1 MNRLAIYFFYDK
13 FGEVDRYIDVFLQDF
28 TQSVNKVIVVCNGI
42 LSNSGRKIFEKY
54 TSDIIVRENVGFD
67 VWAYKTGIDFIG
79 WENMKQFD
87 ELILL
92 NFTVMGPVVSFSDVF
107 SKMEKEK
114 ELDFWGLNTHYGDPI
129 ACFDGNPYGYIPK
142 HIQSHF
148 AVFRR
153 KLLLSQLF
161 MEYWSNVP
169 EINNYKEAVG
179 KHESFITKHFE
190 DNGFRWSCYTKD
202 EHLSKLTPYPL
213 VDLPVETIRDCGSP
227 VFKRKNFML
236 EKEHFLMSGSSGNA
250 NNELFS
256 YIEKETKY
264 DINLILE
271 NIIRT
276 TKHDALISS
285 LNLYY
290 SPLIKSGVNQKTAAV
305 CIQLDSFALTKNDW
319 KNILEKI
326 PVHVSIFLLCSQ
338 ILSEFAEDIKNFH
351 ESVTVVQVEKT
362 SETMQKHIL
371 EISGAF
377 EFFCVINFEDPFPK
391 NNLTSYQ
398 YQKAIVKIMLNDGK
412 IEDLLNVFS
421 ENPLLGL
428 LIPSE
433 LEFGHYYYHVPYIWK
448 RNQREMKK
456 FVSKFSQTANLI
468 DLYETS
474 FAPVFG
480 SYWYRAEALSQE
492 AFEVVPHMTL
502 ESQLLLMPFICKSN
516 GFYTAC
522 LLTNEYEKNMIGNH
536 RFFSDKL
543 SCYFPQKHPIS
554 FHEAEHCQK
563 ILSNSQQYIE
573 NMENVFQKTLSS
585 SQQHIENLEDI
596 HQKTLSSSQQHIVN
610 LEDIIENREQNVE
623 NYKVAL
629 QDAERHATN
638 LEKII
643 ENREQAVIN
652 LEKDLTESRQRVEV
666 LEKSSSWKMTT
677 PYRFVGK
684 CVHRVLSKF
693 RKL

>member
-1 MNRLAIYFFYDK
+1 MRDGIFMKRLAIYFFYDQ
-13 FGEVDRYIDVFLQDF
+13 FGEVDRYIDFFLQNF
-28 TQSVNKVIVVCNGI
+28 AQSVNKVIVVCNGI
-42 LSNSGRKIFEKY
+42 LSNNGRKIFEKY
-54 TSDIIVRENVGFD
+54 TSDIIVRENTGFD

-114 ELDFWGLNTHYGDPI
+114 ELDFWGLNTHYGDTV

-148 AVFRR
+148 TVFRR
-153 KLLLSQLF
+153 KLLMSQLF
-161 MEYWSNVP
+161 MKYWNNVP
-169 EINNYKEAVG
+169 EISNYKEAVG
-179 KHESFITKHFE
+179 KHESFITKYFE

-213 VDLPVETIRDCGSP
+213 VDLPVETIKNCGSP

-236 EKEHFLMSGSSGNA
+236 EKKHFLMSGSSGNV

-256 YIEKETKY
+256 YIQKETEY
-264 DINLILE
+264 DTNLILE

-276 TKHDALISS
+276 SKHDTLISS

-290 SPLIKSGVNQKTAAV
+290 TPCVKSEVYQKAIAV
-305 CIQLDSFALTKNDW
+305 CIQLDSFSLTENDW
-319 KNILEKI
+319 KDLLEKI
-326 PVHVSIFLLCSQ
+326 PAYVSVFLLSSQ
-338 ILSEFAEDIKNFH
+338 ILSEVVEKLKKIRK
-351 ESVTVVQVEKT
+351 SITVVQVEKT
-362 SETMQKHIL
+362 FKSMQNHII
-371 EISGAF
+371 EISKEY
-377 EFFCVINFEDPFPK
+377 EFLCVLDYEDPFPR

-398 YQKAIVKIMLNDGK
+398 YQKAIVEIMLNNGE
-412 IEDLLNVFS
+412 IGYILNVFS

-428 LIPSE
+428 LIPTE
-433 LEFGHYYYHVPYIWK
+433 LEFGHYYYHFPYIWK
-448 RNQREMKK
+448 RNQEEMKK
-456 FVSKFSQTANLI
+456 FVNEFSQTTNLI

-480 SYWYRAEALSQE
+480 SYWYRAEAISQK
-492 AFEVVPHMTL
+492 AFEVKPNMTL
-502 ESQLLLMPFICKSN
+502 ESQLLLLPFICKNN

-536 RFFSDKL
+536 RFFSNRL
-543 SCYFPQKHPIS
+543 SRYFPQKHPIN
-554 FHEAEHCQK
+554 FHEAELCQK
-563 ILSNSQQYIE
+563 T
-573 NMENVFQKTLSS
+573 F
-585 SQQHIENLEDI
+585 
-596 HQKTLSSSQQHIVN
+596 SSSQQHIVN
-610 LEDIIENREQNVE
+610 LENIVKNRDQNIENYKMALQDAGHHATNLENIIENREQNIE

-629 QDAERHATN
+629 RNAEHHATN
-638 LEKII
+638 LEDII
-643 ENREQAVIN
+643 KNKEQ
-652 LEKDLTESRQRVEV
+652 DLTKSRQRVEV
-666 LEKSSSWKMTT
+666 LEKSSSWKMTA

-684 CVHRVLSKF
+684 CVHQVLNKI
-693 RKL
+693 RNLQK